1 MPWSASPRGL
11 CCSSLHHLW
20 ASASLG
26 HVSSGQGGAWGPA
39 APGLHLDLAAH
50 ALLRPASL
58 CRPPSACQVGTV
70 VRTTWS
76 GERLR
81 EDTARLALLAPVPC
95 LTHSTAPLCARPPF
109 SCHLPMLCLLES
121 KDFPG
126 GEALQWKALPS
137 SWHALSPD
145 LPAVGSTL
153 GRQPSLAGFGFPWWE
168 KCTAPGGPFP
178 VPAVPA
184 ASPSRAEG
192 GQLPGSLFQK
202 GWRAGPAAS
211 ACDTPALGTLFSP
224 RPQQGQSAQS
234 APSLS
239 PRTAAAPPGI
249 LGSARRG

>member
-1 MPWSASPRGL
+1 M
-11 CCSSLHHLW
+11 
-20 ASASLG
+20 
-26 HVSSGQGGAWGPA
+26 
-39 APGLHLDLAAH
+39 
-50 ALLRPASL
+50 
-58 CRPPSACQVGTV
+58 
-70 VRTTWS
+70 RTTWS

-224 RPQQGQSAQS
+224 RPQQGTERPECPEPQPPHRCRASWHPWERPPRLRAAQDELQPRRPPTG
-234 APSLS
+234 APTGPAPLVRGRVGTSLYGS
-239 PRTAAAPPGI
+239 VCPAPP
-249 LGSARRG
+249 